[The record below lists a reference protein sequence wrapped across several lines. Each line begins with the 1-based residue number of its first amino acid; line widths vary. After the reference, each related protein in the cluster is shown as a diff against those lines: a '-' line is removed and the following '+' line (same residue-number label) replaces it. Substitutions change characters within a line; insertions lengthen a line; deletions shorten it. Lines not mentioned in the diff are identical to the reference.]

1 MMVNDDRLVLV
12 FDAGT
17 QSTRGFLFNRKGD
30 IVASAKTKNH
40 ISDESDIPNRH
51 EKDAEEYWREISRVS
66 LELKEISGDNW
77 DKVIAVSVTML
88 RNCYLCVDKD
98 AKPLRPVIT
107 WLDQR
112 LAKFDNPY
120 RLANRLLYGIA
131 GMKATSIAQYE
142 TSFANWIKQN
152 EPEIWKKTYKFVPI
166 SAYINYKF
174 TGRLVDSKGNTLGR
188 IPYDYKKRTW
198 MSEKNIRFPVFGV
211 DRDKCGDIIE
221 PCERLGYVTAECS
234 RLTGIKEGLPV
245 IATGSDKACEA
256 IGSGVVG
263 DEIASLSFGTAAC
276 VQMTVDKHINPQP
289 FMPSFTAAAPNMFN
303 PEIQMFR
310 GFWMI
315 TWFKEQF
322 ADAERKIADDM
333 GVPTEVLLDEM
344 LNKVPAGSNGLIL
357 QPYWGPGLIMPRAKG
372 SIIGFSDVH
381 TKAHIYRAI
390 IEGLGYALYDGL
402 KEIEKR
408 GRYNV
413 KRIAVSGGGS
423 TSDAICQIAADIFG
437 REVVRTHTSETSGLG
452 SAIVTFLAMGE
463 YKDVYEAIDNMVR
476 VRDVFK
482 PNMENNK
489 LYMNIY
495 GKVYSK
501 LYTNLRRLFEKLYNI
516 V

>member
-1 MMVNDDRLVLV
+1 
-12 FDAGT
+12 
-17 QSTRGFLFNRKGD
+17 
-30 IVASAKTKNH
+30 
-40 ISDESDIPNRH
+40 
-51 EKDAEEYWREISRVS
+51 
-66 LELKEISGDNW
+66 
-77 DKVIAVSVTML
+77 
-88 RNCYLCVDKD
+88 
-98 AKPLRPVIT
+98 
-107 WLDQR
+107 
-112 LAKFDNPY
+112 
-120 RLANRLLYGIA
+120 
-131 GMKATSIAQYE
+131 
-142 TSFANWIKQN
+142 
-152 EPEIWKKTYKFVPI
+152 
-166 SAYINYKF
+166 
-174 TGRLVDSKGNTLGR
+174 
-188 IPYDYKKRTW
+188 
-198 MSEKNIRFPVFGV
+198 
-211 DRDKCGDIIE
+211 
-221 PCERLGYVTAECS
+221 
-234 RLTGIKEGLPV
+234 
-245 IATGSDKACEA
+245 
-256 IGSGVVG
+256 
-263 DEIASLSFGTAAC
+263 
-276 VQMTVDKHINPQP
+276 MTVDKHINPQP

-344 LNKVPAGSNGLIL
+344 LNEVPAGSNGLIL

-463 YKDVYEAIDNMVR
+463 YKDIYEAIDNMVR